1 MTPDFQR
8 LISEATRLMR
18 SGSLG
23 EATAAIQQALGTT
36 PIAPGSAA
44 AMAARAGDAD
54 VIDVEA
60 RVVGETPASSDT
72 APRTHAESFTTG
84 HFKNECGARDYK
96 LFVPPG
102 DRASAPLVVMLHGC
116 TQDPDDF
123 ARGTRM
129 NALAR
134 AHGFLVLYP
143 SQSQRAN
150 AQRC

>member
-8 LISEATRLMR
+8 LMAEATRLMR

-23 EATAAIQQALGTT
+23 EATAAIQQALGAT
-36 PIAPGSAA
+36 PAPGRPQAHD
-44 AMAARAGDAD
+44 GGD

-60 RVVGETPASSDT
+60 RVVDEPGTPSAEAT
-72 APRTHAESFTTG
+72 RTRSESFASG

-96 LFVPPG
+96 LFVPAG
-102 DRASAPLVVMLHGC
+102 DVRNAPLVVMLHGC

-134 AHGFLVLYP
+134 AQGLSLIHI
-143 SQSQRAN
+143 
-150 AQRC
+150 